1 MRAELTKQWPVV
13 NSMTIVIKI
22 VTWVVVFFI
31 IYPVVFGFFDNPYIK
46 FFILL
51 SWFILVIGVLSGI
64 LIEGIQQDL
73 EHIRRGEDIV
83 TGKKLRKD

>member
-1 MRAELTKQWPVV
+1 MAIKVLIWLIVYFLLFPVV
-13 NSMTIVIKI
+13 YGVFENAYVRLFIF
-22 VTWVVVFFI
+22 VTWVVMIV
-31 IYPVVFGFFDNPYIK
+31 G
-46 FFILL
+46 
-51 SWFILVIGVLSGI
+51 SLSGI